1 MALPTWQSLS
11 LPHRLK
17 HPFVFLQEKFEKLRR
32 CRPTPPSNNPVAHT
46 VVGAAAAAA
55 AAAVGATATVGAAG
69 AGAAAVVGA
78 GVGAGERPQC
88 RLFRRDW

>member
-1 MALPTWQSLS
+1 MALLTWQSLS

-55 AAAVGATATVGAAG
+55 AAAVGA
-69 AGAAAVVGA
+69 GAAAVVGA
-78 GVGAGERPQC
+78 GVGAGERPRH

>member
-17 HPFVFLQEKFEKLRR
+17 HPFVFLQEKFEKLKR
-32 CRPTPPSNNPVAHT
+32 CRPTPPSSNPVAHT
-46 VVGAAAAAA
+46 VVGAAAAVGATAA
-55 AAAVGATATVGAAG
+55 AAAAA
-69 AGAAAVVGA
+69 AAAAVVGA